1 MKNVYKFHD
10 GLFYPPELKYESIP
24 ADAID
29 VSEGEYRKAMGRAP
43 GSTFSVDD
51 SGIVSVIP
59 VPEPTREQYIAQ
71 AETHK
76 QFLLEESRQKI
87 TVWQTKLLM
96 GRALTDDESASL
108 NAWIDYIDA
117 VMAIDTSTAPDIS
130 WPTPPGESAS

>member
-10 GLFYPPELKYESIP
+10 GLFYPSELEYESIP
-24 ADAID
+24 AGAVD

-43 GSTFSVDD
+43 GATFSVAD
-51 SGIVSVIP
+51 SGIVTVIP

-76 QFLLEESRQKI
+76 QFLLEEAGQKI
-87 TVWQTKLLM
+87 SVWQTKLLM
-96 GRALTDDESASL
+96 WRKLTDDESASL

-117 VMAIDTSTAPDIS
+117 VTAIDTSTAPDIS
-130 WPTPPGESAS
+130 WPTHPGGQAS